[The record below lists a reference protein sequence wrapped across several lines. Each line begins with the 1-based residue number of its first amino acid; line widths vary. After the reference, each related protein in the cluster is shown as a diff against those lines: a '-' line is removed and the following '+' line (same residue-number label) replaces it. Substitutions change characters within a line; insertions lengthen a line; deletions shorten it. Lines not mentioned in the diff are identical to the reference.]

1 MRTLIRT
8 PSAHLL
14 GCLLLSILQAA
25 VGWAGGAEDDCGDGP
40 LLGPCL
46 ISEAQISVRIFI
58 PGNIEEP
65 GDVDVYS
72 FEVLS
77 DHVGFLYLLETVI
90 PTGDPFS
97 DTYIRLIDRDGL
109 TEIASDN
116 DSGAGL
122 GSRIL
127 WSPSAAG
134 TYHLEVSQFLPGEI
148 GLFQISVFRSGPAP
162 DDDHG
167 DDPLTG
173 TLLTVGG
180 LPIACSTELSADVDF
195 FKFAVEPNQF
205 YDIETSGLESG
216 SDTVIT
222 LYDSDGETLLA
233 IDDQGGRQFNAS
245 RILWISPNEELETEV
260 LAFIRVQQFLPGKSG
275 VGYSI
280 AVSSPG
286 QPATLPLEGEEI
298 VGEIEEPGSAA
309 AFLFEASANTQIE
322 VGLSV
327 SPGEL
332 NLFEIRLLD
341 SDGVSL
347 LKSLNS
353 LEFEKLNHTFTR
365 TDDYYLLVTEP
376 YTGGLFTLTAQL
388 TALEGNPDLN
398 LDGKIDAQDFLILME
413 AYSTGP

>member
-1 MRTLIRT
+1 MRTIIRT
-8 PSAHLL
+8 PSAQLL
-14 GCLLLSILQAA
+14 VCLLLSILQAA
-25 VGWAGGAEDDCGDGP
+25 VGWAGGSEDDCADAP
-40 LLGPCL
+40 LLGSCL
-46 ISEAQISVRIFI
+46 ISEAQISIQTFI

-97 DTYIRLIDRDGL
+97 DTYIRLIDRDGVS
-109 TEIASDN
+109 EIASDN

-122 GSRIL
+122 GSKVL

-134 TYHLEVSQFLPGEI
+134 TYYLEVSQFLPGEI
-148 GLFQISVFRSGPAP
+148 GLFQVSVFRSGPAP

-167 DDPLTG
+167 DEPVSA

-180 LPIACSTELSADVDF
+180 LPAAGSTELSGDVDF
-195 FKFAVEPNQF
+195 FKFAIEPNRF
-205 YDIETSGLESG
+205 HDIETSGLESG
-216 SDTVIT
+216 SDTVIS

-245 RILWISPNEELETEV
+245 RILWISPNGLQQSE
-260 LAFIRVQQFLPGKSG
+260 AFAYVRVQQFLPGKSG

-280 AVSSPG
+280 SVSSPG
-286 QPATLPLEGEEI
+286 PPATLPLEGEEI
-298 VGEIEEPGSAA
+298 IGEIEEPGAAA

-327 SPGEL
+327 LPGEL
-332 NLFEIRLLD
+332 NLFEVRLLD

-347 LKSLNS
+347 LKSQEN
-353 LEFEKLNHTFTR
+353 LEFEKLSYTFAR
-365 TDDYYLLVTEP
+365 TDGYYLLVTEP
-376 YTGGLFTLTAQL
+376 YTGGVFTLAADL
-388 TALEGNPDLN
+388 TAVVGNPDLN
-398 LDGKIDAQDFLILME
+398 LDGKIDARDFLILME

>member
-1 MRTLIRT
+1 MRTIIRS

-14 GCLLLSILQAA
+14 GLLLLSILQAA

-46 ISEAQISVRIFI
+46 ISEAQISVRTFI

-72 FEVLS
+72 FEVLA
-77 DHVGFLYLLETVI
+77 DHIGFLYLLETVI

-97 DTYIRLIDRDGL
+97 DTYIRLIDRDGAS
-109 TEIASDN
+109 EIASDN
-116 DSGAGL
+116 DSGTGL

-148 GLFQISVFRSGPAP
+148 GLFQVSVFRSGPAP
-162 DDDHG
+162 EDDHG
-167 DDPLTG
+167 DDSPSA

-180 LPIACSTELSADVDF
+180 LPTAGSTELSADVDF
-195 FKFAVEPNQF
+195 FKFVVEPNQF

-216 SDTVIT
+216 SDTVIS

-245 RILWISPNEELETEV
+245 RIMWISPMEDPEAEEF
-260 LAFIRVQQFLPGKSG
+260 AFIQVQQFLPGKSG

-286 QPATLPLEGEEI
+286 PPSILSLDGEEI
-298 VGEIEEPGSAA
+298 VGEIEEPGAA
-309 AFLFEASANTQIE
+309 AALLFEASANTQIE

-327 SPGEL
+327 SSGEL
-332 NLFEIRLLD
+332 NLYEIRLLD

-347 LKSLNS
+347 LKSQKN

-376 YTGGLFTLTAQL
+376 YTGGLFTLRAQL
-388 TALEGNPDLN
+388 TALVGNPDLN
-398 LDGKIDAQDFLILME
+398 LDGKIDAKDFLILME